1 MASFA
6 AALRSISELLFSRR
20 LGYQN
25 SQKPS
30 QSQSQNKPQNPQSD
44 SLGSK
49 PDHLGD
55 SPQNRFGTL
64 MTSLKEVYDIL
75 KNGLRRYEI
84 TDSDCQSRRV
94 YVKY

>member
-1 MASFA
+1 
-6 AALRSISELLFSRR
+6 
-20 LGYQN
+20 
-25 SQKPS
+25 
-30 QSQSQNKPQNPQSD
+30 
-44 SLGSK
+44 
-49 PDHLGD
+49 
-55 SPQNRFGTL
+55 